1 MSMPTEPISTNASL
15 ASEEPV
21 FNRETIQRWFA
32 KIGELA
38 KQNDQQFEISVFGG
52 SALALC
58 FDWREST
65 HDVDYMPIRGAE
77 QELNALANQAANLLG
92 LPRDG
97 LRSDV
102 SIFAADHPDLIP
114 QGDYP
119 PGGEGGLRVFVASP
133 EYVLAMKVL
142 AMRSSLETQ
151 DCRDVWHLL
160 DACGMTT
167 TAEVARLVQDFY
179 PGNQMPVRNLRIL
192 EDILEAKVAGQT
204 YRQDIG
210 W

>member
-1 MSMPTEPISTNASL
+1 MITSTTP
-15 ASEEPV
+15 EGPV
-21 FNRETIQRWFA
+21 FNRETIQKWFSRM
-32 KIGELA
+32 GELA
-38 KQNDQQFEISVFGG
+38 EQEGRRFEIAVFGG
-52 SALALC
+52 SALALS

-65 HDVDYMPIRGAE
+65 HDVDYMPVQGAE
-77 QELNALANQAANLLG
+77 RDIAALANRAADLLG

-97 LRSDV
+97 LRPDV
-102 SIFAADHPDLIP
+102 SIFAAEYPELIP

-119 PGGEGGLRVFVASP
+119 PASDKGGLRVFVASP

-160 DACGMTT
+160 DACGIT
-167 TAEVARLVQDFY
+167 TAAEVTQLVQGFY
-179 PGNQMPVRNLRIL
+179 PDDQVPVRNLRIL
-192 EDILEAKVAGQT
+192 EDILEAKAAGQE
-204 YRQDIG
+204 YRRDIG